1 VTAGAGVAD
10 HLAKLAK
17 HDAKKN
23 MHWDPE
29 KGALRVDTP
38 QALIQAV
45 GYLKYARRHEGL
57 VLFRGQNQLYGTM
70 RPALYRGLRKEQA
83 RQAREKELEAYVE
96 QVRAAGA
103 FLENTP
109 PYAHEA
115 ILQHYGI
122 RTRWLDLVD
131 NAWSA
136 LWFACHDAFVTGHRG
151 QYLHYEPSRAQE
163 AYIILIQAGQEV
175 PDPARPGCLA
185 TGRAELIDLRRAAP
199 SNYLRPH
206 AQHAYLARST
216 GAEMEMSEWVVGI
229 IAVSMAQAR
238 EWTIRGPLSE
248 ARFFFPSPY
257 YDGGYE
263 KLLKLAPESNHQAL
277 GSLHHV
283 GA

>member
-1 VTAGAGVAD
+1 VTATIAD

-23 MHWDPE
+23 MSWDPAR
-29 KGALRVDTP
+29 GALRVETP

-45 GYLKYARRHEGL
+45 GYLKYARRQEGI
-57 VLFRGQNQLYGTM
+57 VLFRGQNRLYDSM
-70 RPALYRGLRKEQA
+70 RPALYRGLKREQA
-83 RQAREKELEAYVE
+83 RQAREKELQQYVE
-96 QVRAAGA
+96 QVRAKGA

-109 PYAHEA
+109 EYAHEA

-122 RTRWLDLVD
+122 WTRWLDLVD

-136 LWFACHDAFVTGHRG
+136 LWFACHDAFVTGHRN
-151 QYLHYEPSRAQE
+151 QYLHYEPSRAPS
-163 AYIILIQAGQEV
+163 AYILVLQAGPEAL
-175 PDPARPGCLA
+175 DPARPGFMTTA
-185 TGRAELIDLRRAAP
+185 KAELLDLRRAAP

-216 GAEMEMSEWVVGI
+216 GADMEMASWVIGI
-229 IAVSMAQAR
+229 IEVHMHQAR
-238 EWTIRGPLSE
+238 EWIIRGPLSDT
-248 ARFFFPSPY
+248 RFFFPSPY

-263 KLLKLAPESNHQAL
+263 KLLKLAPESDHRML

>member
-1 VTAGAGVAD
+1 MKPPD

-23 MHWDPE
+23 MHWDE
-29 KGALRVDTP
+29 AQGTLRVDTP

-45 GYLKYARRHEGL
+45 GYLKYARAQDGM
-57 VLFRGQNQLYGTM
+57 VLFRGQNQLYDSM
-70 RPALYRGLRKEQA
+70 RPSLYRGIAKEQA
-83 RQAREKELEAYVE
+83 RRDREQALAEYIEA
-96 QVRAAGA
+96 VRGKDA
-103 FLENTP
+103 FLKNTP
-109 PYAHEA
+109 EFAHEA

-151 QYLHYEPSRAQE
+151 QYLHYEPSRAHV
-163 AYIILIQAGQEV
+163 AYIVLLQAGAETLQ
-175 PDPARPGCLA
+175 PDRPGYMTTA
-185 TGRAELIDLRRAAP
+185 KGEFIDLRRAAP

-216 GAEMEMSEWVVGI
+216 TREMDLSAWIVGVISVPMEHACEWLG
-229 IAVSMAQAR
+229 R
-238 EWTIRGPLSE
+238 TPLGE
-248 ARFFFPSPY
+248 TRYFFPSPY

-263 KLLKLAPESNHQAL
+263 KLLKLAPESNHQVL
-277 GSLHHV
+277 GSLQHV